1 MLPTMA
7 SSHQPSFADQLRS
20 TCRAVL
26 ASIEDKGRL
35 EPPIFPTALGE
46 PAEATAEA
54 PAVAPALA
62 RAPAGEWLRTGRNRL
77 IFVPFK
83 LPVPGALVPPEVPLV
98 SSLSGQPRLHCGP
111 FQLPR
116 SQKPRCRKR
125 CYACCRMRGQPG
137 TPPFPP
143 RCCLKKGH
151 GLKVGPRKPPRMPCC
166 HCEVCFHEEWISNPS
181 PMLSEAL

>member
-7 SSHQPSFADQLRS
+7 ASHQPSFADQLRS

-62 RAPAGEWLRTGRNRL
+62 RAPAGEWRRTGRNRL
-77 IFVPFK
+77 TFVPCK
-83 LPVPGALVPPEVPLV
+83 QPVPGALVPPEVPLV

-111 FQLPR
+111 VQLPR

-143 RCCLKKGH
+143 R
-151 GLKVGPRKPPRMPCC
+151 PPIMVPLLLLT
-166 HCEVCFHEEWISNPS
+166 SKLPPS
-181 PMLSEAL
+181 PPIPPSDIFLFIDSLTQIS